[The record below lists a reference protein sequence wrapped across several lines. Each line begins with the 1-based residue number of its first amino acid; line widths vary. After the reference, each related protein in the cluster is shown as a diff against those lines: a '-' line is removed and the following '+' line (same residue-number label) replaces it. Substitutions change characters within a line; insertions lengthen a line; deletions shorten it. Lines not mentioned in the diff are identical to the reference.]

1 MPGLRSSAHS
11 SHGTRPWWRKAWTHW
26 NGAVN
31 VLLANLNTIKDWIA
45 TARETKVL
53 ETSLL
58 DTEASLMTTEAQLK
72 QAMSDIEVLSQA
84 SEGNLDT
91 PSSTGNDL
99 LVPSSILAIGIVIA
113 ALLVI
118 QKDKL

>member
-1 MPGLRSSAHS
+1 ME
-11 SHGTRPWWRKAWTHW
+11 
-26 NGAVN
+26 
-31 VLLANLNTIKDWIA
+31 DWIA

-84 SEGNLDT
+84 SEGKVDT

-118 QKDKL
+118 QKEKL